1 VFVSNEDEM
10 RIKEI
15 IKLDFC
21 LPPPKYIN
29 HSIQEFKKLSDSVD
43 SVATDNIFIRIPE
56 FGIANFGDLNKINKL
71 YSAIQYQQNL
81 KNLIKWIDSSS
92 INKSIKKTL
101 NKRIIKTKKLY
112 TDFRNNLSIKIVDL
126 CTLAEQNYIN
136 DSVIDSILKIFGA
149 YKIQTIDYNDFVL
162 LSVYFYTF
170 ITNKDF
176 ASAFKLLEN
185 FLDRK
190 EQVK

>member
-1 VFVSNEDEM
+1 M
-10 RIKEI
+10 
-15 IKLDFC
+15 
-21 LPPPKYIN
+21 
-29 HSIQEFKKLSDSVD
+29 
-43 SVATDNIFIRIPE
+43 
-56 FGIANFGDLNKINKL
+56 
-71 YSAIQYQQNL
+71 
-81 KNLIKWIDSSS
+81 
-92 INKSIKKTL
+92 
-101 NKRIIKTKKLY
+101 
-112 TDFRNNLSIKIVDL
+112 DL

-185 FLDRK
+185 FLDK
-190 EQVK
+190 KKQVKRIYIVLHIHDSHWTVAKLDIETKKIYYGDSLKSSAPRDLIRNINGFFGLLLHILF